1 MRLFDF
7 LANFVPM
14 KKSLAYLPEE
24 KRRDLRQL
32 AAIIREEIKDV
43 VMVILYGSYARG
55 TYVDYDQRT
64 EFGVRTYYMSDYD
77 MLIVTKRRIG
87 ANAQSVYGRI
97 DGRFFH
103 NKAKGFH
110 TRPEFINESI
120 GDFNRMLE
128 KGQYFY
134 TEIKAQGV
142 MLYDSKDYKLAR
154 RRKLDFTEIG
164 EIAQRYFIKKFAY
177 ANGFLEIA
185 KDNFENKESP
195 IKYQMT
201 AFLLHQAAENFL
213 HAIPLVFELYGY
225 KDHKLSALLS
235 ACKRHTLEPY
245 MAFPMDTAEDK
256 RLFDLL
262 QDAYVQARYNDEFV
276 VTKSDIDALI
286 PKIELLRDIVER
298 VCKERIAEYGRQ
310 N

>member
-1 MRLFDF
+1 
-7 LANFVPM
+7 M
-14 KKSLAYLPEE
+14 KKSLTYLPEE

-32 AAIIREEIKDV
+32 VGIIREEIKDV

-77 MLIVTKRRIG
+77 IMIVTKRRIG

-97 DGRFFH
+97 DGHFFH

-142 MLYDSKDYKLAR
+142 MLYDSGEYKLAR
-154 RRKLDFTEIG
+154 RRKPDFTEIG
-164 EIAQRYFIKKFAY
+164 KIAQRYYNKKYKDAV
-177 ANGFLEIA
+177 GFLWGAIQFRERG
-185 KDNFENKESP
+185 DYNLSSF
-195 IKYQMT
+195 M
-201 AFLLHQAAENFL
+201 LHQATENFL

-225 KDHKLSALLS
+225 KDHKLSVLLS

-245 MAFPMDTAEDK
+245 TAFPMDTPEDK

-276 VTKSDIDALI
+276 VTKLDIDSLI
-286 PKIELLRDIVER
+286 SKIELLRDISAK
-298 VCKERIAEYGRQ
+298 VCKQRLEYYTQMAEKELAK
-310 N
+310 